1 MIAFEL
7 TIIGSGSAVPSL
19 QRAAAS
25 QLLTYGQHR
34 ILIDCAEGTQM
45 RLQQLGLS
53 AMRINY
59 VLISHLHGDHYFGL
73 IGLIQTMHLLG
84 RSRPLMIFGPPL
96 LIDILRL
103 QLEVSHT
110 ELRYPLE
117 FTPLEIG
124 GKQMILKNEQLSIY
138 SFPLNHR
145 IPTWGFLISEIQAKP
160 NLRPEFVETYHPEPD
175 AMKQIKQG
183 AGFRLPD
190 GTWLLHEDITY
201 AARKPRSYAYCSDT
215 AYVEELSGWI
225 SHADMLYH
233 EATFMDMHKA
243 EAEKTFHSTTT
254 QAAAV
259 ALKAQ
264 VKRLLI
270 GHFSTRYDDTKSMEN
285 EAKMVFPYTTAV
297 KDGDRFLIE

>member
-145 IPTWGFLISEIQAKP
+145 IPTG
-160 NLRPEFVETYHPEPD
+160 
-175 AMKQIKQG
+175 
-183 AGFRLPD
+183 
-190 GTWLLHEDITY
+190 
-201 AARKPRSYAYCSDT
+201 
-215 AYVEELSGWI
+215 
-225 SHADMLYH
+225 
-233 EATFMDMHKA
+233 
-243 EAEKTFHSTTT
+243 
-254 QAAAV
+254 
-259 ALKAQ
+259 
-264 VKRLLI
+264 
-270 GHFSTRYDDTKSMEN
+270 
-285 EAKMVFPYTTAV
+285 VF
-297 KDGDRFLIE
+297 